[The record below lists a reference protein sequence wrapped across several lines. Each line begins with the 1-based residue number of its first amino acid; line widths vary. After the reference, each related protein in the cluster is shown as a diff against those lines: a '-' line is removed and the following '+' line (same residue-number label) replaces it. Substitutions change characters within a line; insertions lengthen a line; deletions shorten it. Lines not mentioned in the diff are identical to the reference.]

1 MNMFSVRQD
10 EKAIEYTQ
18 DGQMLGEI
26 TWYLQ
31 GDTMVMDHTYVSTTL
46 RGQGVAKQL
55 LDEAAIYAREHQY
68 KMQALCSYVV
78 TAFKRYD
85 EYEDVKK

>member
-1 MNMFSVRQD
+1 MFSVRQD

-46 RGQGVAKQL
+46 RGQGLPSNYLMKQR
-55 LDEAAIYAREHQY
+55 IMRVRIIIKCNRYAR
-68 KMQALCSYVV
+68 ML
-78 TAFKRYD
+78 
-85 EYEDVKK
+85 